1 MGLWVNYK
9 VRFILFCFLCH
20 GTQSSC
26 VLHGLAH
33 GSVGQLQGEV
43 HFVLFPLSWDTVL
56 LRPSWLSSW
65 VCGSATRSGLF
76 CFVSFVMG
84 HSLFPLSWDTVLLCP
99 SWLSSWVCGS
109 ATRSGLFC
117 FVSFVMGHS
126 LFPLSWDTVL
136 LCPSWLSSWVC
147 GSATGSGLFCFVSF
161 VMGHS
166 LFPLSWDTVL
176 LCPSW
181 LSSWVC
187 GSATGSGLFCFVSF
201 VMGHSLF
208 PLSWDTVLLCP
219 SWLSSWVCGSATR
232 SGLFCFV
239 CHGTQSSCVL
249 HGLAHGSVGQLQG
262 EVHFVLFPLSW
273 DTVLLRPSWLS
284 SWVCGST
291 TRWGSFCFVSFVMGH
306 SPLASFMA

>member
-109 ATRSGLFC
+109 AT
-117 FVSFVMGHS
+117 
-126 LFPLSWDTVL
+126 
-136 LCPSWLSSWVC
+136 
-147 GSATGSGLFCFVSF
+147 
-161 VMGHS
+161 
-166 LFPLSWDTVL
+166 
-176 LCPSW
+176 
-181 LSSWVC
+181 
-187 GSATGSGLFCFVSF
+187 GSGLFCFVSF

-262 EVHFVLFPLSW
+262 QA
-273 DTVLLRPSWLS
+273 
-284 SWVCGST
+284 
-291 TRWGSFCFVSFVMGH
+291 CFVSFVMGH
-306 SPLASFMA
+306 SPLVSFMA